1 MYKTNIQESKELDER
16 VSIRKENDVKCS
28 DIESFEGGRLK
39 YYYEHW
45 KNTLVILSYLMSSKM
60 GLTTLPILL
69 QQFSSFKG
77 INEYHQLWDSK
88 LKSKNVIMNTD

>member
-1 MYKTNIQESKELDER
+1 MYKTNIQGSKELDEK
-16 VSIRKENDVKCS
+16 VSIRKENDVKRS

-45 KNTLVILSYLMSSKM
+45 KNTPVILSYLISSKM
-60 GLTTLPILL
+60 GLTILPILL

-77 INEYHQLWDSK
+77 INECYQL
-88 LKSKNVIMNTD
+88 

>member
-16 VSIRKENDVKCS
+16 VSIRKENDVECS

-45 KNTLVILSYLMSSKM
+45 KNTPVILSYLISSKM

-77 INEYHQLWDSK
+77 INEYHQL
-88 LKSKNVIMNTD
+88 